1 MGREVVKTAESFS
14 ALQEQVDRLTYEV
27 WRLRDAMTKAKA
39 MYYQGRNVVAH
50 AILNSALEG
59 E

>member
-1 MGREVVKTAESFS
+1 MVKTAESFS